1 MKNLTEASAIA
12 LCGAIRRREVSSL
25 EVVQAHLDK
34 IRALNAP
41 LNAIVT
47 LDEEGA
53 LARAKE
59 ADAALAKGEVWG
71 PLHGL
76 PMTLKDGH
84 ETAGM
89 RTTAGHPP
97 LAQHIPENDGTIAS
111 RVKGA
116 GAIVLGKT
124 NVSPLLM
131 DIQADNPI
139 FGRTNN
145 PWDLSRTSGG
155 SSGGAAAALAARL
168 TPLEIGSD
176 FAGSIRIPAHFCGVW
191 GLKPTEQRVP
201 MAGHIPTPITAART
215 PSLWSSGPLAR
226 NAEDLALAMQVISG
240 ADAAHPEVPPVPAPE
255 ATTVDPSVLKLALA
269 HTFPGVPVSRSTR
282 AALQRVA
289 DAMTTAGAKVQEALP
304 DLSWEE
310 QAKVRVKLAKALDPA
325 QPTMIS
331 AKDYFESLDR
341 RAAIVSAWERWF
353 ADYDALLCP
362 VAMIPAFRHCPT
374 NTPLDVDSEAT
385 SYWKIAGHCAPF
397 NLTGHPVVV
406 VPVMRDPEGLPI
418 GIQVVGRRW
427 SETRLL
433 AVATA
438 VSHLV
443 GPLGLPPVCA

>member
-1 MKNLTEASAIA
+1 MQNLTEASAVA

-25 EVVQAHLDK
+25 EVVDAHLEK
-34 IRALNAP
+34 IRALNGP
-41 LNAIVT
+41 VNAIVT

-53 LARAKE
+53 RARAKE

-71 PLHGL
+71 ALHGL

-84 ETAGM
+84 LTAGM

-97 LAQHIPENDGTIAS
+97 LAQNIPENDGTIAS
-111 RVKGA
+111 RVKKA
-116 GAIVLGKT
+116 GAIILGKT

-145 PWDLSRTSGG
+145 PWDLTRTSGG

-176 FAGSIRIPAHFCGVW
+176 FAGSIRLPAHFCGVW

-201 MAGHIPTPITAART
+201 MAGHIPEPISAART

-226 NAEDLALAMQVISG
+226 NAEDLSLALQVIAG
-240 ADAAHPEVPPVPAPE
+240 ADAAHPEVPPVPPPE
-255 ATTVDPSVLKLALA
+255 STTVEASALRIA
-269 HTFPGVPVSRSTR
+269 WAPTFPGVPVSNSIRE
-282 AALQRVA
+282 ALKLVA
-289 DAMTTAGAKVQEALP
+289 DAMANAGARVEEALP

-310 QAKVRVKLAKALDPA
+310 QARVRVKLAKALDPA

-331 AKDYFESLDR
+331 AKDYFEALDK
-341 RAAIVSAWERWF
+341 RAALVSAWERWF
-353 ADYDALLCP
+353 ASYDALLCP
-362 VAMIPAFRHCPT
+362 VAMVSAFRHCAS
-374 NTPLDVDSEAT
+374 NTSLDVDAEST
-385 SYWKIAGHCAPF
+385 SYWKIIGHCAPF

-406 VPVMRDPEGLPI
+406 VPVARDSEGLPI
-418 GIQVVGRRW
+418 GIQVVGARW
-427 SETRLL
+427 TEGRLL
-433 AVATA
+433 AVASA
-438 VSHLV
+438 VSRIV
-443 GPLGLPPVCA
+443 GPIGKPPVS